1 MGIPPSAMLSI
12 ESQYSLLV
20 FLLFSMVVAIPRTR
34 ESEDTNTQ
42 LIDSKDLAYSHDYV
56 MEDNNNTQVTDGKN
70 LTKSLYDVVEDTNS
84 QATDSKDLQPS
95 NVATCDQI
103 MTNNGLNFS
112 SFWHG
117 AAHGIHSIYLEEIR
131 EYFEPNTTIHNKIPV
146 VNPDLSAEQ
155 TILFDSPLAG
165 YDEDFRTMA
174 LKVMAYF
181 MTHDKPDFATQGL
194 NTLEK
199 LTHQY
204 HMHEIYKAAA
214 PIYRRMKNNPP
225 NDPELCPCVNDITG
239 NGILLEMVNIAQQ
252 LKYFNSMRRP
262 RNGRAVAS
270 RDYSVLGG
278 LFNYKRDKR
287 SADEDI
293 TEYEET
299 YLTHS
304 NKENAEQLLA
314 VRPWIPN
321 TLQGPEQ
328 WVSYEAMLTKSMLNE
343 EELNDFAVF
352 MYCKLNQPELDHPKE
367 LFDRY

>member
-1 MGIPPSAMLSI
+1 VPTM
-12 ESQYSLLV
+12 QFVLL
-20 FLLFSMVVAIPRTR
+20 LCTAVVARGYNDSPYDVV
-34 ESEDTNTQ
+34 EDINTQ
-42 LIDSKDLAYSHDYV
+42 PNNSKDLAYSHDYIV
-56 MEDNNNTQVTDGKN
+56 EDTNKTHVTYSNN
-70 LTKSLYDVVEDTNS
+70 LTQSLYDVVEDTS
-84 QATDSKDLQPS
+84 SHLTDSKDLQPTTM
-95 NVATCDQI
+95 ATCEQI
-103 MTNNGLNFS
+103 MANNGLNFS

-131 EYFEPNTTIHNKIPV
+131 EYFEPNATVHNKIPV
-146 VNPDLSAEQ
+146 VNPNLSAEQ

-165 YDEDFRTMA
+165 YDEDFNTMA

-181 MTHDKPDFATQGL
+181 MLHDKPDFATQGL

-214 PIYRRMKNNPP
+214 PIYNRIKNNPP
-225 NDPELCPCVNDITG
+225 HDPELCPCVNDVTG

-262 RNGRAVAS
+262 RNGRAVAA
-270 RDYSVLGG
+270 REYRVLGG
-278 LFNYKRDKR
+278 LFHYKKDKR
-287 SADEDI
+287 SADDDV
-293 TEYEET
+293 TEYENM

-304 NKENAEQLLA
+304 NKQNADQLLA

-321 TLQGPEQ
+321 TLQGPDQ
-328 WVSYEAMLTKSMLNE
+328 WVSYEAMLTTSMLDE

-352 MYCKLNQPELDHPKE
+352 MYCKLNQPEPRHPKG
-367 LFDRY
+367 LFEWY